1 MRKLLL
7 YMGIVGVFL
16 TAPSCDQNFDE
27 WNTNKVDATD
37 INPAFQ
43 LNQAIVN
50 SSASSY
56 GTMVYELGI
65 VQQLI
70 SPNSGLLTGANY
82 NQDNRTSTQN
92 NWQMYYRQ
100 VVKNTKDIIR
110 RIQNDP
116 SRHDLLQ
123 MTRII
128 QANAFMLLT
137 DTYGSVPYTQA
148 GLGFSSEQIFFPAYD
163 SQEFIYGEIIRE
175 LTEAS
180 NALGAPGSAVETAE
194 ILYGGDVQQWKRFA
208 NSLLL
213 RAGMRLSRVDPAR
226 ASQIVQTAF
235 AGDLIEENA
244 DNAMIRHDNNFQN
257 PVGNT
262 LNATEA
268 ANVFMTEPFVNYLK
282 SHNDPRL
289 EAIAV
294 RYIGATSGSEQSVDR
309 QTYDPELQIGM
320 PMGLDNALAVQRAA
334 SLGLTSFY
342 EFSQIDRRRITK
354 VNAPNFIV
362 TASQTNLLLAEA
374 VTRGWISGDAEGYY
388 VKAVRQ
394 HMQQLALHDEAS
406 AIPEADIDA
415 YLAENPFQEGN
426 ALEQI
431 NTQYWVSSLLNG
443 PEAFANFRRSGYP
456 DLAPNPYPGREVEF
470 INRLTYPNSE
480 ISVNEENVNQA
491 ISQQGPDN
499 LETRVWWHKP

>member
-1 MRKLLL
+1 
-7 YMGIVGVFL
+7 
-16 TAPSCDQNFDE
+16 
-27 WNTNKVDATD
+27 
-37 INPAFQ
+37 
-43 LNQAIVN
+43 
-50 SSASSY
+50 
-56 GTMVYELGI
+56 
-65 VQQLI
+65 
-70 SPNSGLLTGANY
+70 
-82 NQDNRTSTQN
+82 
-92 NWQMYYRQ
+92 
-100 VVKNTKDIIR
+100 
-110 RIQNDP
+110 
-116 SRHDLLQ
+116 
-123 MTRII
+123 
-128 QANAFMLLT
+128 MLLT
-137 DTYGSVPYTQA
+137 DSYGSVPYTQA

-406 AIPEADIDA
+406 TIPEADIDA

-470 INRLTYPNSE
+470 INRLT
-480 ISVNEENVNQA
+480 
-491 ISQQGPDN
+491 
-499 LETRVWWHKP
+499 